1 VNEVKLLFVVGDDFE
16 ELLWRLGV
24 LDEKCDEGF
33 VDGWLL
39 GFFADGWLL
48 GFLVTEQKG

>member
-1 VNEVKLLFVVGDDFE
+1 MVGDDFE

-24 LDEKCDEGF
+24 LDEQRDEDF

-39 GFFADGWLL
+39 GFFAA
-48 GFLVTEQKG
+48 EKKGKLWCQSEGI